1 MSTFLTAGQ
10 AAEFLGIKPSY
21 LRKLCHQRKVPH
33 FKPNNGKVL
42 FDAGELEAF
51 VRAGRV
57 ATHDELAV
65 HADTYLK
72 GGAI

>member
-1 MSTFLTAGQ
+1 MSTFFTADQ
-10 AAEFLGIKPSY
+10 AAAFLGIKPSY
-21 LRKLCHQRKVPH
+21 LRHQRKVPY
-33 FKPNNGKVL
+33 FRPNNGKVL

-65 HADTYLK
+65 HADTYRK
-72 GGAI
+72 GGAV